1 MKTTDITSFNKII
14 ENIPN
19 AGGAFDSMPV
29 MVWACDSSAGRNY
42 FNRRWLEFTGRP
54 LDAELKSGWSEAI
67 HKDDVKEA
75 LRLIQKA
82 VDQKS
87 DFTVQYRLKR
97 HDGQYRWVVDRGA
110 PFYDNNGEFTGYMG
124 SCIDIHDIRHS
135 ELKLEDYTEDL
146 ELMIQNRIYEL
157 HEKENQLKYF
167 IESLPSIAWIKDKNG
182 VYLLVN
188 SAFSAFTA
196 MPENE
201 IIGKTDFEIYSTEDA
216 NEHTTEDRGVISGR
230 VALIYEK
237 SVKQQDGT
245 TAYLEIIKKPIFNH
259 IDEVIGLAGIAR
271 DITERKKAEAILK
284 NSNEELEKL
293 VAERTQNLNREKNM
307 IELFYNLVP
316 SGVFTAGTDC
326 VVTSWNKSAEIITGY
341 PAEDVVGKKC
351 PFFCVENNSDSDE
364 IEKKLKANQYVIKEG
379 EFKTKDG
386 RLIYILKK
394 TGAIKDENGNITGKI
409 ESFEDITERRNAE
422 NEIKKAR
429 MEAERANR
437 MKSDFLANMSHEIRT
452 PMNSIIGFSDM
463 MYNTKLDENQLDCL
477 SHIKTSSQALLSL
490 INDILDFSKIEAG
503 KLEIENIE
511 FDPARILYE
520 VVGIVMPMLNAK
532 KLDVNI
538 ANTYELKHKLI
549 GDSNRLRQVLLNFA
563 TNAIKFSASGKIE
576 IIFEKNSETET
587 EADVTFGVRDEGIGI
602 APEKLE
608 QIFSPFVQADNSTTR
623 RFGGTGLGLAIS
635 NQLVKL
641 MGAEKIFVESLPGR
655 GSKFYFT
662 LKLKKGALIKGG
674 GACAPAA
681 KIDGGKVK
689 KSRKILLAEDS
700 PPSIALMLKLLKMLG
715 HEVIVAEDG
724 ERAVRAARA
733 EKFDLIFMDVQMP
746 ELDGISATVKIR
758 EFDRVTPIVAMTA
771 SAMKDDIDS
780 CLKAG
785 MAACVS
791 KPINVSEIEGVINR
805 HAGTS

>member
-1 MKTTDITSFNKII
+1 MKETDEISNKNII
-14 ENIPN
+14 ENIQC
-19 AGGAFDSMPV
+19 AGDSLDKMPV
-29 MVWACDSSAGRNY
+29 MVWTCDTSANRNF

-54 LDAELKSGWSEAI
+54 LDAELESGWTESI
-67 HKDDVKEA
+67 HKDDSKEA
-75 LRLIQKA
+75 LRLIRA
-82 VDQKS
+82 AFAQKS

-97 HDGQYRWVVDRGA
+97 HDGQYRWIVDRGT
-110 PFYDNNGEFTGYMG
+110 PLYGGDGNFTGYMG
-124 SCIDIHDIRHS
+124 SCIDIHDIKLN

-146 ELMIQNRIYEL
+146 ELLIQNRMYEL

-182 VYLLVN
+182 FYLLVN
-188 SAFSAFTA
+188 SAFSDFTA
-196 MPENE
+196 RPKNE
-201 IIGKTDFEIYSTEDA
+201 IIGKTDFEIYPPEDA
-216 NEHTTEDRGVISGR
+216 KEHTTEDRGVISGR

-237 SVKQQDGT
+237 SSKYRNGS

-271 DITERKKAEAILK
+271 DITERKKAETFLK
-284 NSNEELEKL
+284 NANEELEKL
-293 VAERTQNLNREKNM
+293 VTERTQNLNREKNM

-316 SGVFTAGTDC
+316 SGVFTSGNDC
-326 VVTSWNKSAEIITGY
+326 IVTSWNKSAEAITGY
-341 PAEDVVGKKC
+341 PAEEIVGKTC
-351 PFFCVENNSDSDE
+351 PFFCGERHTNSEE
-364 IEKKLKANQYVIKEG
+364 ITKKLCENQYVIKEG

-386 RLIYILKK
+386 RIIYILKK

-477 SHIKTSSQALLSL
+477 SHIKTSGQALLSL

-532 KLDVNI
+532 KLDVDI
-538 ANTYELKHKLI
+538 GNTYELKHMLI

-563 TNAIKFSASGKIE
+563 TNAIKFSASGKIR

-587 EADVTFGVRDEGIGI
+587 EAAVTFGVSDEGIGI
-602 APEKLE
+602 AREKLE
-608 QIFSPFVQADNSTTR
+608 QIFSPFVQADSSTTR

-641 MGAEKIFVESLPGR
+641 MGAEKIFVESRPGR
-655 GSKFYFT
+655 GSKFFFK
-662 LKLKKGALIKGG
+662 LNLKKGSLIKGG
-674 GACAPAA
+674 GAYAPAV
-681 KIDGGKVK
+681 KIGGGNVK

-715 HEVIVAEDG
+715 HEVSVAEDG
-724 ERAVRAARA
+724 ACAVRAARA
-733 EKFDLIFMDVQMP
+733 EKFDIIFMDVQMP
-746 ELDGISATVKIR
+746 ELDGISATLKIR
-758 EFDRVTPIVAMTA
+758 EFDRATPIVAMTA

-780 CLKAG
+780 YLQAG
-785 MAACVS
+785 MAACIS
-791 KPINVSEIEGVINR
+791 KPINVSEIEGVINKY
-805 HAGTS
+805 AAIS